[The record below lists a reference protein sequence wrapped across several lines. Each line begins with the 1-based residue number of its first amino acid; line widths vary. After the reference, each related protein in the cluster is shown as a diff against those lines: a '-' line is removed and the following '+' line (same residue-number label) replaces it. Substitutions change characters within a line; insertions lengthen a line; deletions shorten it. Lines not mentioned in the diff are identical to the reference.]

1 MVRYVAI
8 AQHDRVGTVRFRDL
22 HLDTLLQASNSAT
35 ASPDSKTADQIHFKL
50 NNLSGENVKLKG
62 QEVKGKLKPEFY
74 EWFATYMV
82 VKRAA
87 IEPNFRYI
95 SKCSTKLERK
105 NCSRFFATYHNVKV
119 FC

>member
-1 MVRYVAI
+1 M
-8 AQHDRVGTVRFRDL
+8 
-22 HLDTLLQASNSAT
+22 
-35 ASPDSKTADQIHFKL
+35 

-87 IEPNFRYI
+87 IEPNFHALYLEMLDEIGEKLFEAILRCDLSQHQSFADERE
-95 SKCSTKLERK
+95 SKNEFRRALFVEESWFMARRI
-105 NCSRFFATYHNVKV
+105 NDRASAAGVDD
-119 FC
+119 